1 MAFDGNA
8 VEVFIPRI
16 WIPPPLIPAVFAV
29 AKKKNRAIF
38 FFSPLASRCSLSLL
52 VLAVLDLLG
61 LRGLLG
67 FPAFLELVL
76 ELLRVLLVGPRV
88 RTTIERALA
97 RNSLSSKTGNAT
109 FSCLFSGE
117 GEQLEHARRGMRR

>member
-1 MAFDGNA
+1 MS
-8 VEVFIPRI
+8 
-16 WIPPPLIPAVFAV
+16 AVFAA
-29 AKKKNRAIF
+29 AKKKKSRAIF
-38 FFSPLASRCSLSLL
+38 FFSPLASRRSFGLL

-88 RTTIERALA
+88 RTMIERALA
-97 RNSLSSKTGNAT
+97 RNSKTGNAT
-109 FSCLFSGE
+109 FSRLFSGE

>member
-1 MAFDGNA
+1 
-8 VEVFIPRI
+8 
-16 WIPPPLIPAVFAV
+16 LKPAVFAV
-29 AKKKNRAIF
+29 AKKKSRPLIF
-38 FFSPLASRCSLSLL
+38 FFSPLASRRSLGLL

-76 ELLRVLLVGPRV
+76 ELLRVLVVGPRV
-88 RTTIERALA
+88 RTTIERARREKLENRKRDA
-97 RNSLSSKTGNAT
+97 LV
-109 FSCLFSGE
+109 FVSGE

>member
-1 MAFDGNA
+1 MVTLLRYSYRVSDTFDTFDTRSLRRR
-8 VEVFIPRI
+8 E
-16 WIPPPLIPAVFAV
+16 
-29 AKKKNRAIF
+29 KKNRAIF
-38 FFSPLASRCSLSLL
+38 FFSPLASRKSLGLL

-76 ELLRVLLVGPRV
+76 ELLRVFLVGPRV

-97 RNSLSSKTGNAT
+97 RNSKTGNAT

>member
-1 MAFDGNA
+1 M
-8 VEVFIPRI
+8 
-16 WIPPPLIPAVFAV
+16 IPAVFAV

-38 FFSPLASRCSLSLL
+38 FFSPLASRRSLGLL

-76 ELLRVLLVGPRV
+76 ELLRVLVVGPRV
-88 RTTIERALA
+88 RTTIERARREKLENRKRDA
-97 RNSLSSKTGNAT
+97 LV
-109 FSCLFSGE
+109 FVSGE